1 MSGKERMDYMK
12 RKSLEYLKLRD
23 NWREML
29 KNGQVIML
37 FCFEVL
43 YHKMSM
49 KFGIPSGV
57 NQRSSSD

>member
-12 RKSLEYLKLRD
+12 RKSLEYVKLRD

-37 FCFEVL
+37 FCSEFL

-49 KFGIPSGV
+49 KFIRPNLEFHLEF
-57 NQRSSSD
+57 NQ